1 MGPDRR
7 RCRQSARRA
16 RLEEAA
22 ACARDRDER
31 LAAGAEAAAAW
42 ERALLGALL
51 VRPRVIRAF
60 ARSHPPDWFVDDG
73 ALAIMRGLFCASAG
87 DRKMTVDDLIDSL
100 ERHDALAIVGGPDA
114 IRSLAAPR
122 PALDDALR
130 ELDGLLE
137 RLPAEEQEQVARDED
152 LDDLPDLIAGGVNSA
167 VAPQMIDEPPVPV
180 DDQLM
185 LFEEGP
191 QDRVEAAAVGSHE

>member
-1 MGPDRR
+1 MSSDRR

-51 VRPRVIRAF
+51 IRPRFVPAF
-60 ARSHPPDWFVDDG
+60 ARAHPPGWFTDDD
-73 ALAIMRGLFCASAG
+73 ALTIMRGIFCASTG
-87 DRKMTVDDLIDSL
+87 HGRMTVDDLIESL
-100 ERHDALAIVGGPDA
+100 ELHDVLAAVGGPDA
-114 IRSLAAPR
+114 IRALAAPR

-130 ELDGLLE
+130 ELDALLE
-137 RLPAEEQEQVARDED
+137 QLPPAEQEQVARDED
-152 LDDLPDLIAGGVNSA
+152 LDDLPDLIAGGLEPT
-167 VAPQMIDEPPVPV
+167 VAPQMTDEPPAPV
-180 DDQLM
+180 DEQM
-185 LFEEGP
+185 VLFEEGP
-191 QDRVEAAAVGSHE
+191 PDRVAAAVGSHE